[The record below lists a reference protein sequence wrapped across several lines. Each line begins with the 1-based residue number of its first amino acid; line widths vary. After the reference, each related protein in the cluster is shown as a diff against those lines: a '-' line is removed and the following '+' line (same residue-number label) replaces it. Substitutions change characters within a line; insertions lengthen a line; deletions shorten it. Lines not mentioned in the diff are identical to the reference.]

1 MASIS
6 VLQIEEDGSEPSR
19 SAILGGSF
27 NGRTAV
33 FEAAYVGSIPTP
45 PTKMQS
51 PGSSSEG
58 SSLIRTNAGMGSTCI
73 RDHFHAAIAQ
83 K

>member
-19 SAILGGSF
+19 STILAGSF

-45 PTKMQS
+45 ASNAIP
-51 PGSSSEG
+51 PA
-58 SSLIRTNAGMGSTCI
+58 RTQLS
-73 RDHFHAAIAQ
+73 
-83 K
+83 